1 MHPAVY
7 TGNMVRPLPVRRR
20 SASEHTLH
28 SLRTGILDGSLP
40 GGAPLREVQ
49 LAKSMAVSRTPVREA
64 IARLVT
70 EGLVTRDDVGSAIV
84 FRPTLAELTEIYE
97 IRITLESLAAR
108 LAVDEPAPDLSTSIR
123 SHLDRLNAAKPGHD
137 WAERHEELHLALY
150 ENCGRPRLL
159 AYIRT
164 LRAQSEPYVRLAAQ
178 VDRTFADDADRQHQ
192 EMAGLVAARDGAAV
206 ATLIRNHLQATL
218 NRAPQILGLQQRGV

>member
-1 MHPAVY
+1 
-7 TGNMVRPLPVRRR
+7 MVSPLNEVRVK
-20 SASEHTLH
+20 ATEQALT
-28 SLRTGILDGSLP
+28 SLRSGILDGSLP
-40 GGAPLREVQ
+40 GGARLREVQ

-70 EGLVTRDDVGSAIV
+70 EGLVTRDELGNATV
-84 FRPTLAELTEIYE
+84 FRPNLDDLTEIYE
-97 IRITLESLAAR
+97 IRIALESLAAR
-108 LAVDEPAPDLSTSIR
+108 FAVEEPAPDLGASLDA
-123 SHLDRLNAAKPGHD
+123 HLDQLNAARPGRD

-192 EMAGLVAARDGAAV
+192 EMARLVGARDGAGIASLV
-206 ATLIRNHLQATL
+206 RTHLQATL
-218 NRAPQILGLQQRGV
+218 NRAPDILGLQ